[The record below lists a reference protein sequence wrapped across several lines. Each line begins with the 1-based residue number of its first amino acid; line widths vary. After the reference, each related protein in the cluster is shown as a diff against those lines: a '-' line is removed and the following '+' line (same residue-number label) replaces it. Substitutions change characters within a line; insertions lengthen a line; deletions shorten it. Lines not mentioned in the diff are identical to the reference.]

1 MTPQDLR
8 NSIAK
13 QCGFPP
19 PLPLALESVSQSRS
33 EASEAWPSAEEQ
45 IAYWQRPYKLA
56 DEDFRD
62 CDDCCRIG
70 TEADLAAGDQEHFM
84 QGF

>member
-1 MTPQDLR
+1 MTPESFR

-33 EASEAWPSAEEQ
+33 EASECEHSDQDSWPSVEEQ
-45 IAYWQRPYKLA
+45 MAYWTRPYKLS
-56 DEDFRD
+56 DFDLRD
-62 CDDCCRIG
+62 CDDRC
-70 TEADLAAGDQEHFM
+70 QY
-84 QGF
+84 Q